1 VADLEAAK
9 RTLLAELREHSLVIG
24 EVTLSSGATAQYYVD
39 ARRALLRPAGFRA
52 AGELIAAAALEA
64 GASAVGG
71 PATAAI
77 APSCAALAVPAGDDL
92 VAFFVRGERK
102 AHGLQRWVEGPVEE
116 GDRVLVVEDTVTSG
130 GSTVKAIEK
139 IREQGLEPVSAIAV
153 VDRLAGGGE
162 AIESAIDDRRAAG
175 KDSGAP
181 APYRALVTIDEL
193 YPDRPDRD

>member
-1 VADLEAAK
+1 MADLEAAK
-9 RTLLAELREHSLVIG
+9 RTLLAELREHSLIIG
-24 EVTLSSGATAQYYVD
+24 EVTLASGAVAQYYVD

-52 AGELIAAAALEA
+52 AGELIAAAAVHA

-77 APSCAALAVPAGDDL
+77 PPSCAALAVPAGDHL
-92 VAFFVRGERK
+92 VGFFVRGERK
-102 AHGLQRWVEGPVEE
+102 QHGLQRWVEGPVSE
-116 GDRVLVVEDTVTSG
+116 GDKVLVVEDTVTSG

-139 IREQGLEPVSAIAV
+139 IEEQGLEPVSVVAV

-162 AIESAIDDRRAAG
+162 AIEAA
-175 KDSGAP
+175 AA

-193 YPDRPDRD
+193 YPDRPDRG